1 MIKITELTKQA
12 FVLRAMFD
20 KENLPKTI
28 NKKQNALTENAD
40 KSEVFIY
47 LGKEKDFNCE
57 KLEAAVD
64 ALLNYTRD
72 IQVDVKSFV
81 TENIKEECVIE
92 SLVEKYEYKFAKLYS
107 IKTEKKSDSINVS
120 LVNTSKSSAEVF
132 KKTSIL
138 AQSRNW
144 TRDLQITPPNILN
157 SVKLADTVKK
167 ELTKHKNLKI
177 TVLTKKE
184 IVANKM
190 GLLLSVNAGSAYE
203 PRVVIIEYK
212 GNASSKETTAI
223 VGKGITFD
231 AGGYNIKTGPHM
243 AGMKYDMSGSAIV
256 AGLMNAVAQLKP
268 KTNVTGV
275 LVATDNMISNIAS
288 TPDSVWTAMNGKT
301 VEINNTDAE
310 GRLALADGLT
320 YAATK
325 LGATRLV
332 DIATLTG
339 AVISALGNTYT
350 GVWTTTEKAWTKFEA
365 AAKEANELAWRMPLH
380 NDFIKFMKGSKVADL
395 KNADLTGKGGSS
407 SAAMFLTQ
415 FTEGK
420 EYIHLDVAGTA
431 DVNDEPKAPM
441 LKTLFELVAK

>member
-1 MIKITELTKQA
+1 MIKLAELNKTT
-12 FVLRAMFD
+12 FVLRAMFEKD
-20 KENLPKTI
+20 STPKSI
-28 NKKQNALTENAD
+28 NKKANSLTEFAD
-40 KSEVFIY
+40 KNEVFIS
-47 LGKEKDFNCE
+47 LGKEKDFSIS
-57 KLEAAVD
+57 KLESAID
-64 ALLNYTRD
+64 AILNYTRD
-72 IQVDVKSFV
+72 IQVDVKTFV
-81 TENIKEECVIE
+81 TEQTPEQEVVRIF
-92 SLVEKYEYKFAKLYS
+92 VEKYEYKFAKLYS
-107 IKTEKKSDSINVS
+107 IKTTKATENINVS
-120 LVNTSKSSAEVF
+120 LIGTSKVSTEAF
-132 KKTSIL
+132 KKASVL
-138 AQSRNW
+138 ATSRNW
-144 TRDLQITPPNILN
+144 ARDLQITPPNVLN
-157 SVKLADTVKK
+157 SVKLADVVKK

-203 PRVVIIEYK
+203 PRVVIIEYV
-212 GNASSKETTAI
+212 GAPTSKDVTAI

-231 AGGYNIKTGPHM
+231 AGGYNIKTGGNM

-256 AGLMNAVAQLKP
+256 SGLMSAIAQLKP
-268 KTNVTGV
+268 KSNVTGV
-275 LVATDNMISNIAS
+275 LVVTDNMISPVAS

-320 YAATK
+320 YSAKK
-325 LGATRLV
+325 LGATRLI

-350 GVWTTTEKAWTKFEA
+350 GVWTTTEKAWTDFSA
-365 AAKEANELAWRMPLH
+365 ATTKSKELAWRMPLH
-380 NDFIKFMKGSKVADL
+380 EDFIKFMKGSKVADL

-407 SAAMFLTQ
+407 TAAMFLSQ

-431 DVNDEPKAPM
+431 DVADEPKAPM
-441 LKTLFELVAK
+441 LKTLFELVSK